1 MNSEVRIRLK
11 DHQQSQ
17 HQNKQNQHQHK
28 HDQNQPVYN
37 QHHQQHHQNQHQHKR
52 KQNQPEYNRVSKVT
66 TASGVSSLSLA
77 LPPASLDLLDQ
88 FAMTTANLSAH
99 AQYEV
104 RLKSSNNLNEF
115 STLFSISRLCAKLAR
130 QNRSQSSTGPWTGSH
145 SLGWRRAMR
154 RSKSLLILFV
164 KLTTEDKVVS
174 FLSSKISSYPLP
186 GDGGR

>member
-52 KQNQPEYNRVSKVT
+52 KQNQPEYNRVPKVT

-104 RLKSSNNLNEF
+104 RLKSSNNLNAF
-115 STLFSISRLCAKLAR
+115 ITLFSNDSFTNKVAKKYFSPALCRSPHLQKIHLLLTRICIGNLEDPYSCAELGQGRGLANVW
-130 QNRSQSSTGPWTGSH
+130 QI
-145 SLGWRRAMR
+145 
-154 RSKSLLILFV
+154 LLLLFQHF
-164 KLTTEDKVVS
+164 KK
-174 FLSSKISSYPLP
+174 
-186 GDGGR
+186 